1 MGASSPLFFKSW
13 PLFKPHIFILLTDNN
28 TDHFSLGFR
37 CGLCLD
43 CSGTGGVG
51 QKNGDSCSAG
61 QLVLRLLR
69 LGFGQLPSILYSVTF
84 FCLLPQIQWF
94 LSIHT
99 AYIHVG
105 MALTK
110 LKPLPTQLLP
120 LDCIGFASLSCL
132 RLLPD
137 IFSFHVPQKKEE
149 RKNKESKEGV
159 STFTFCSRCTS
170 FPLLFS
176 E

>member
-1 MGASSPLFFKSW
+1 MLSSWEPVQPPFFKSW
-13 PLFKPHIFILLTDNN
+13 PLFQPHIFILLTDKN

-51 QKNGDSCSAG
+51 QKNGDSCLAG
-61 QLVLRLLR
+61 QLVLHLQASKARLWTT
-69 LGFGQLPSILYSVTF
+69 TF
-84 FCLLPQIQWF
+84 HPLWCYLCLLPQIQWF

-120 LDCIGFASLSCL
+120 LDCIGLASLSCL
-132 RLLPD
+132 QFIVLFPD
-137 IFSFHVPQKKEE
+137 IFSFRAPQKKEE
-149 RKNKESKEGV
+149 RK
-159 STFTFCSRCTS
+159 
-170 FPLLFS
+170 
-176 E
+176 